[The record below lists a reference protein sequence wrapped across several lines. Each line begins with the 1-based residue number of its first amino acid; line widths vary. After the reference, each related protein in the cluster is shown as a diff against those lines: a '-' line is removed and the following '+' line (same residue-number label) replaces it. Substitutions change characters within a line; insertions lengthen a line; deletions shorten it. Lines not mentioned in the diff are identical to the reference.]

1 MPLNKVIKVYASS
14 NKIDTN
20 TITNHHSKP
29 GSQHPQQ
36 FPWCSLLCCGAL
48 CKVQF
53 LNCPHKG
60 ALYQREIALPLQEW
74 SSMPVIVLLFLSTYF
89 LSEHLFLP
97 FTRVSYLPDIERAF
111 YAGWRLPVVLTELF
125 IISSL
130 EDCILVIKSINNNVC
145 QWQ

>member
-89 LSEHLFLP
+89 LSEHLFL
-97 FTRVSYLPDIERAF
+97 
-111 YAGWRLPVVLTELF
+111 
-125 IISSL
+125 
-130 EDCILVIKSINNNVC
+130 CILLTWYRESILC
-145 QWQ
+145 WLETACSTDWTIYHFFPRGLYSSYQKYK